1 MPVALPKE
9 TLLLDRDPNFEV
21 TWAKDGSDMP
31 KNWPKWYRATILG
44 CVSFATLVVIM
55 TSTAY
60 ASGIPGMMEEFN
72 IHNRTIMLL
81 GVTTYLFGLALGPL
95 LLAPFSDMF
104 GRRPVYIVSL
114 LMFSVF
120 SIPSAVAQN
129 IETILVTR
137 FFAAFAGSVVMSG
150 APGTLNDICDD
161 ETRTRY
167 MAIWILGAVN
177 GPVVGPVFAGLI
189 FQYAG
194 WRWIN
199 WWLVILAFV
208 STAGMA
214 AIKETNG
221 NAILRQRCEILKSM
235 DGRYWTHASIGQ
247 NLPITTRLNASIR
260 QPLVMIFTEPICT
273 FWDIYVALVYAI
285 LYLCIVAYPIVF
297 SQIRGWSPAVA
308 GLPFLTIGL
317 GSCVTV
323 FAESKIRA
331 IMKKLSS
338 GDSGDATL
346 PIILIGGLL
355 IPLGQLLFAVS
366 AKPPNSPVVAIL
378 AGFPLGVG
386 NMLIFLYVSNYLATT
401 YKAHAASALAGS
413 AATRYMGAALLP
425 LLAPVIY
432 GRLGPLVAGLI
443 LMSILIVLAAVP
455 IIFMRHGDYFKAR
468 SALAHGN
475 DVCKVKG
482 CKST

>member
-1 MPVALPKE
+1 M
-9 TLLLDRDPNFEV
+9 
-21 TWAKDGSDMP
+21 
-31 KNWPKWYRATILG
+31 
-44 CVSFATLVVIM
+44 
-55 TSTAY
+55 
-60 ASGIPGMMEEFN
+60 
-72 IHNRTIMLL
+72 
-81 GVTTYLFGLALGPL
+81 
-95 LLAPFSDMF
+95 
-104 GRRPVYIVSL
+104 
-114 LMFSVF
+114 
-120 SIPSAVAQN
+120 
-129 IETILVTR
+129 
-137 FFAAFAGSVVMSG
+137 
-150 APGTLNDICDD
+150 
-161 ETRTRY
+161 
-167 MAIWILGAVN
+167 
-177 GPVVGPVFAGLI
+177 
-189 FQYAG
+189 
-194 WRWIN
+194 
-199 WWLVILAFV
+199 
-208 STAGMA
+208 
-214 AIKETNG
+214 
-221 NAILRQRCEILKSM
+221 
-235 DGRYWTHASIGQ
+235 
-247 NLPITTRLNASIR
+247 
-260 QPLVMIFTEPICT
+260 
-273 FWDIYVALVYAI
+273 YAI